1 MQGRSLTWL
10 TAALSAALLAA
21 TAPAQVTTAT
31 FYGVVRDPSGA
42 IIPGGLVTLIRDSTQ
57 TSRQQQ
63 IDATGEFAFQ
73 FLAVGSYTL
82 RIEAPGFK
90 TFESR
95 GLELRAAQQARQSFV
110 LELGNVTERIVVKEQ
125 TPLVNAVTAEQRESI
140 SMREVAGLPVARRNL
155 ANVMSI
161 GTGIADTGLGQFAMN
176 GLGKGS
182 ASYTMDGID
191 ASANPQSPQILMKE
205 GHNYISVVSMEAVEE
220 VQVSKGVFSAEY
232 GRALGGN
239 INVITRSGAN
249 QWHGSLF
256 HLFNSEEL
264 NARSQFLVAKPGLT
278 FNQFGGSLG
287 GPIVRDRAFIFGA
300 YEGYRERSF
309 ATVQGNVPT
318 QRLRNDMLARFP
330 EYKLLLD
337 HFPLPSQ
344 PTPANLAT
352 GLFVGA
358 ASVTAQDNHAVI
370 KPDVWLNSKAKLS
383 ATYVRSRP
391 NRVEPRLQPAN
402 ARRFV
407 GLQERVNTSFTY
419 IGGPAWSAESRFGYN
434 KNDRDRID
442 GWWDLL
448 DPITKESKTGGRRLP
463 GFNAIGMSVGGEL
476 NFIGAPHRS
485 FEQKLAW
492 TIGRHSLKLGGLV
505 YAREFGS
512 VNIENPNIQ
521 YQNEAELIAN
531 IPTTVTMTF
540 GRDDADAKAKE
551 IGFYVQDDWR
561 VTPRLT
567 LNLGLRYDYFSNF
580 TAGKPGD
587 PKSPPHVFNP
597 LIRLPDFQ
605 VTGFRPVNNP
615 YDRDGFNLGPRFGF
629 AYNPDGQSKT
639 VIRGGFAA
647 LYTPIVGE
655 IIKNQVQN
663 SLDEPFRS
671 RFTKAEAETLR
682 LRFPVYNE
690 DVLRLVK
697 GGAAVPAFQHID
709 PRSKAPYSMNF
720 SLTVERALTQTMA
733 LETAFVGTR
742 GVKFQNLRFYNE
754 PNRVTGRRPNPAFAT
769 DRYYDNSDSTHY
781 YSWQSSLRRRFSA
794 NLLTN
799 LHYTWGK
806 ALAMNRG
813 DVAFGGTTIQD
824 FFNIA
829 VNRGRA
835 EGDIAHRF
843 VSDFLYELPG
853 FRAVRRPV
861 VHALFGGWQVSGIF
875 TAQTGTPL
883 NITQPNA
890 LQGQRPDLV
899 NPATVKTG
907 NHRETL
913 QYLNRAAF
921 APVPVISASNATARP
936 GTLGNGA
943 VLGPGLWNLDFS
955 LGKSYQLRERYRVQ
969 VRADFFNSLNHTN
982 YTSIDTNIQSARF
995 GRITGTSGARQ
1006 IQFHMRLTF

>member
-1 MQGRSLTWL
+1 MQGRTLTFL
-10 TAALSAALLAA
+10 TAGFSVAVLAGMA
-21 TAPAQVTTAT
+21 TAQVTTAT
-31 FYGVVRDPSGA
+31 FYGLVRDPSGA
-42 IIPGGLVTLIRDSTQ
+42 VIPSGMATLTHESTQ
-57 TSRQQQ
+57 AGRQQR
-63 IDATGEFAFQ
+63 IDSTGEFGFQ
-73 FLAVGSYTL
+73 FLSVGSYTL

-90 TFESR
+90 TYESR

-110 LELGNVTERIVVKEQ
+110 LEVGNVTERIVVKEQ
-125 TPLVNAVTAEQRESI
+125 IPLVNAVTAEQRESLT
-140 SMREVAGLPVARRNL
+140 MREVAGLPVARRNL
-155 ANVMSI
+155 ANVMAI
-161 GTGIADTGLGQFAMN
+161 GTGIADTGLGQFTMN
-176 GLGKGS
+176 GLGKGA

-191 ASANPQSPQILMKE
+191 ASANPQSPQIQMKE

-239 INVITRSGAN
+239 INVITRSGSN

-287 GPIVRDRAFIFGA
+287 GPIVRDKAFIFGA
-300 YEGYRERSF
+300 FEGYRERSF

-318 QRLRNDMLARFP
+318 ARLRNDMLARFP

-344 PTPANLAT
+344 PTPGNVAT

-370 KPDVWLNSKAKLS
+370 KPDVWLSSRAKLS

-391 NRVEPRLQPAN
+391 NRLEPRLQPVN
-402 ARRFV
+402 ARRFE
-407 GLQERVNTSFTY
+407 GLQERVNASFTY
-419 IGGPAWSAESRFGYN
+419 IGGPGWSAESRFGYN

-442 GWWDLL
+442 GWWDLM
-448 DPITKESKTGGRRLP
+448 DPNTKESKIGGRRLP

-485 FEQKLAW
+485 FEQKLAL
-492 TIGRHSLKLGGLV
+492 TLGRHSLKLGGLV

-512 VNIENPNIQ
+512 ANIENPIIQ

-531 IPTTVTMTF
+531 IPTAVTMTF

-587 PKSPPHVFNP
+587 FKSPPHVLNP
-597 LIRLPDFQ
+597 LVRLPDFQ
-605 VTGFRPVNNP
+605 ITGFRPVDNP
-615 YDRDGFNLGPRFGF
+615 YNRDGFNLGPRFGF

-639 VIRGGFAA
+639 VVRGGFAA
-647 LYTPIVGE
+647 LFTPIVGE

-663 SLDEPFRS
+663 SLEEPFRS
-671 RFTKAEAETLR
+671 RFTKVEAEALR

-690 DVLRLVK
+690 DVLRLVR
-697 GGAAVPAFQHID
+697 GGAAVPGFQHID
-709 PRSKAPYSMNF
+709 PGSKAPYSMNF

-754 PNRVTGRRPNPAFAT
+754 PDRVTGRRPNPSIAA
-769 DRYYDNSDSTHY
+769 DRYYDNSESTHY
-781 YSWQSSLRRRFSA
+781 YSWQTSLRRKFSA
-794 NLLTN
+794 NLVTN

-806 ALAMNRG
+806 VAFNRG

-824 FFNIA
+824 FFNIS

-843 VSDFLYELPG
+843 VSDFLYELPSPG
-853 FRAVRRPV
+853 AVGRPI
-861 VHALFGGWQVSGIF
+861 AGGLLGGWQVSGIF
-875 TAQTGTPL
+875 TAQTGIPL

-899 NPATVKTG
+899 NPANVKTG
-907 NHRETL
+907 GHRETL

-921 APVPVISASNATARP
+921 APVAVIPASNATVRP
-936 GTLGNGA
+936 GSLGNGA
-943 VLGPGLWNLDFS
+943 VMGPGLWNLDFS
-955 LGKSYQLRERYRVQ
+955 LGKSFRFREHYLVQ
-969 VRADFFNSLNHTN
+969 FRADFFNSLNHTN
-982 YTSIDTNIQSARF
+982 FTSVDTNILSARF
-995 GRITGTSGARQ
+995 GRLTGTSGARQ
-1006 IQFHMRLTF
+1006 IQFHMRFTF